1 MYVKE
6 AAIMARKSSELKKR
20 CWLAKQR
27 LKMGYWESLK
37 LEKQQSSA
45 IGGSASAVTVEMSRA
60 RFLRET
66 DMSVGVAAAAAD
78 EKMYKKVCDILDS
91 SEVALNP
98 IGQLID
104 RDIYDGLDSTA
115 KQRYILE
122 LSDKFREL
130 KERYYKERTGA

>member
-1 MYVKE
+1 
-6 AAIMARKSSELKKR
+6 MARKSGELKKR

-37 LEKQQSSA
+37 REKQEVAESGNVSGQALAEQYARVKLRRDVDIA
-45 IGGSASAVTVEMSRA
+45 IGAPAVS
-60 RFLRET
+60 
-66 DMSVGVAAAAAD
+66 D
-78 EKMYKKVCDILDS
+78 EKMYRKVCDILDS
-91 SEVALNP
+91 NEVTLNP

-104 RDIYDGLDSTA
+104 RDVYDGLDAAA

-130 KERYYKERTGA
+130 KERYYRERTGA

>member
-1 MYVKE
+1 
-6 AAIMARKSSELKKR
+6 MARKSGELKKR

-37 LEKQQSSA
+37 REKQEVTENGNISGQA
-45 IGGSASAVTVEMSRA
+45 LAEQYARVKLRRDVDIAVGAPAVS
-60 RFLRET
+60 
-66 DMSVGVAAAAAD
+66 D
-78 EKMYKKVCDILDS
+78 EKMYRKVCDILDS
-91 SEVALNP
+91 NEVTLNP

-104 RDIYDGLDSTA
+104 REVYDGLDAAA

-130 KERYYKERTGA
+130 KERYYRERTGA